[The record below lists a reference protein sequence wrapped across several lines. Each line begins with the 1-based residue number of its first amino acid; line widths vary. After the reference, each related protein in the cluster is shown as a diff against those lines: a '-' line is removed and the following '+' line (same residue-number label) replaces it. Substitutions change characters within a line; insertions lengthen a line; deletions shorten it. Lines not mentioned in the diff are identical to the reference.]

1 MGNIFAGRL
10 TGSKRKRSK
19 VDDIALDER
28 KYLVNCLDSFITSA
42 FAPSTDEANTT
53 AARIIGLEP
62 LRLDHVLAKGGLQL
76 AEELSKEEWDEFKRK
91 VTAKLNNRNNKD
103 NGIHP
108 TVQQIFQACN
118 AASTYQLL
126 FERNLADLDALV
138 KRPDVSVALVL
149 RVGDSIEETVM
160 PVEIKKFNEL
170 SSAIHQALGYLLCKL
185 RNLLDMHGFDVKLSG
200 FCLGSDGLSVS
211 LGHAV
216 IENSKLQVVYTGID
230 HKYPLWYPDIAKNK
244 SLM

>member
-10 TGSKRKRSK
+10 TGSKRRRSK
-19 VDDIALDER
+19 VDDISFDEK
-28 KYLVNCLDSFITSA
+28 KYLNCLDGYIASA
-42 FAPSTDEANTT
+42 LAPSTDEANTT
-53 AARIIGLEP
+53 AARIIGLKP

-91 VTAKLNNRNNKD
+91 VTAKLNNRKSKD
-103 NGIHP
+103 TGIHP

-118 AASTYQLL
+118 AAGTYQLL
-126 FERNLADLDALV
+126 FEKNFADLDAFV
-138 KRPDVSVALVL
+138 KRPDIAVVLVI
-149 RVGDSIEETVM
+149 RVGDSIEEAVM
-160 PVEIKKFNEL
+160 PVELKKFNDL

-200 FCLGSDGLSVS
+200 FCIGSDGLSVS

-230 HKYPLWYPDIAKNK
+230 NKYPLWYPDIAKNK